1 MPGRAPS
8 RCSLCKERGHNRVR
22 CPHDLATATSIREAY
37 EARERASFQHT
48 RAMLLSTT
56 PVRHPPEVVA
66 LQQELRDG
74 QAYWRAEVRAEVT
87 EMQQRLRELTLA
99 PRESLS
105 EPRGPTARERMV
117 QEILFEN
124 AEMLPDGLYKNLM
137 DALVI
142 RD

>member
-1 MPGRAPS
+1 
-8 RCSLCKERGHNRVR
+8 
-22 CPHDLATATSIREAY
+22 
-37 EARERASFQHT
+37 
-48 RAMLLSTT
+48 MLLSTT